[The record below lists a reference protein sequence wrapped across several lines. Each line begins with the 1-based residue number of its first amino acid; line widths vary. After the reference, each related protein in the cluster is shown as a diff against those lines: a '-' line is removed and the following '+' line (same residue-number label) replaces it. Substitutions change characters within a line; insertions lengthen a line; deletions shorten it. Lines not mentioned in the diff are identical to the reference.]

1 MKPQF
6 VLALSCPDR
15 PGIVHRVSGFLVEQG
30 ANVLEAAQFDDVGTN
45 RFFMRVKFD
54 LSDVAVAALALR
66 ERFAV
71 MATEWARAVKWHA
84 EHRRS

>member
-1 MKPQF
+1 MKPRF

-15 PGIVHRVSGFLVEQG
+15 PGIVHRVSGFLVRQG
-30 ANVLEAAQFDDVGTN
+30 ANILEAAQFDDVGTN
-45 RFFMRVKFD
+45 RFFMRVKCEM
-54 LSDVAVAALALR
+54 SDVVVAALALP

-71 MATEWARAVKWHA
+71 VATELARAVKWHA